1 MPDKRQRKSG
11 LCPNQVKEKSVN
23 IHFQLIVG
31 VRIVQSDNN
40 AGVNLNFSPSF
51 CVNVLRI

>member
-40 AGVNLNFSPSF
+40 AGVNLNFSS
-51 CVNVLRI
+51 LIG